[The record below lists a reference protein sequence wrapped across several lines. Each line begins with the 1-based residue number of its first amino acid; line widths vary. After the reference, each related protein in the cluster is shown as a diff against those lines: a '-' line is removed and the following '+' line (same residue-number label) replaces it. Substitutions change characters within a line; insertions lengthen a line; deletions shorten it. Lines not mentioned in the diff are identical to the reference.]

1 MKSKSPQ
8 SCSAFYVQK
17 QVELERGT
25 PGLAINYKPLN
36 DALRRTKYPI
46 RNKTTF
52 VVPFGH
58 YEWNVMSFGL
68 KNEIFNQLSDFII
81 NFIVDALKYIFQS
94 TVKTLPCFGLETFEI
109 VKTDASDIG
118 YGMILKQ
125 TIGNLE
131 LLVRYTSG
139 IWNTTQPIHNTIKK
153 EILSIILC
161 ISKIQNDFL
170 NQEFLLRI
178 DYKFA
183 KSVLQKDVKNIAS
196 KHIFAYWK
204 AILINFDFRIKY
216 IKRENNFSIPD
227 FLTHDF
233 CRIHKIMTPKKNTQA
248 PKPTETQSSKTSK
261 ELSPHKMFWSQQVE
275 LEEETRLHSSNYMLN
290 KMLSLYYDPLDPFK
304 PVKTTQHPAIIGPQ
318 TFKQVTKANPSQKEL
333 ASSSSFP
340 NKQIVVVANPTP
352 LYAKS
357 RYW

>member
-1 MKSKSPQ
+1 
-8 SCSAFYVQK
+8 
-17 QVELERGT
+17 
-25 PGLAINYKPLN
+25 
-36 DALRRTKYPI
+36 
-46 RNKTTF
+46 
-52 VVPFGH
+52 
-58 YEWNVMSFGL
+58 
-68 KNEIFNQLSDFII
+68 
-81 NFIVDALKYIFQS
+81 
-94 TVKTLPCFGLETFEI
+94 
-109 VKTDASDIG
+109 
-118 YGMILKQ
+118 MILKQ

-183 KSVLQKDVKNIAS
+183 KSGLQKDVKNIAS

-204 AILINFDFRIKY
+204 AILINFDFQIKY

-304 PVKTTQHPAIIGPQ
+304 LVKTT
-318 TFKQVTKANPSQKEL
+318 
-333 ASSSSFP
+333 
-340 NKQIVVVANPTP
+340 
-352 LYAKS
+352 
-357 RYW
+357 